1 MYIKYIGDGYMDPI
15 KLISSVKAALVDVIL
30 RNELKYLKDISETD
44 LMRIYSADLC
54 GILMGYFPGATIM
67 INSSYK
73 TCATL
78 INGLIYDS
86 GGIRYDFNNFHI
98 PILSALFLESSVGV
112 RACRIMKIIYNA
124 RTPNLS

>member
-30 RNELKYLKDISETD
+30 RNELKYLKDISATD

-54 GILMGYFPGATIM
+54 GILMSYFPGATIM

-73 TCATL
+73 TCSITM
-78 INGLIYDS
+78 
-86 GGIRYDFNNFHI
+86 
-98 PILSALFLESSVGV
+98 E
-112 RACRIMKIIYNA
+112 
-124 RTPNLS
+124 